1 MGIYLERTVGKLFCR
16 NSCNFSQHMWIH
28 SLQVRSLCISMF
40 SDLPGFGFCT
50 ALSIEMKGS
59 CVGRLVSRLAILGV
73 SVGPLRGGASG
84 KSSSEPDHQNDLGGN
99 CIVHPWLSVEGAT
112 SSTPAPVI
120 AICYDMNDCECSG
133 THRYCALNL
142 QNWGLLHKQPPYISC
157 YHNKK
162 LES

>member
-1 MGIYLERTVGKLFCR
+1 
-16 NSCNFSQHMWIH
+16 MWIH

-73 SVGPLRGGASG
+73 GMGPLRGGASG

-120 AICYDMNDCECSG
+120 AICYDRNDCECPHQSCTETG
-133 THRYCALNL
+133 TVPSTSRTGDFFIGSHLIYLVITT
-142 QNWGLLHKQPPYISC
+142 KT
-157 YHNKK
+157 
-162 LES
+162 